1 MQVSLTLS
9 HIKQN
14 SNIWKNYENASSRS
28 SIKFSQSSNI
38 GNRYISFHIH
48 IYTLY
53 DVLNIQKIS
62 RNRRCRVCFFVE
74 FSCAVN
80 VYSLPCSIR
89 QPDVCIKSERIY
101 RERFVRVYVWATPAH
116 RASDRNFNVM
126 WSDFR
131 RHGSQCACYYGPR
144 RTKKA
149 DREHEVP
156 SFNGALAS
164 IQKYCRVSTVPTLLF
179 TLLPF

>member
-1 MQVSLTLS
+1 M
-9 HIKQN
+9 
-14 SNIWKNYENASSRS
+14 
-28 SIKFSQSSNI
+28 
-38 GNRYISFHIH
+38 FH
-48 IYTLY
+48 
-53 DVLNIQKIS
+53 QAA
-62 RNRRCRVCFFVE
+62 RC
-74 FSCAVN
+74 
-80 VYSLPCSIR
+80 VYR
-89 QPDVCIKSERIY
+89 ERKRRIY

-116 RASDRNFNVM
+116 RASNRNFNVM

-179 TLLPF
+179 IPIPFEQPNILDLHSPIYRLNIPKSCTNSVNKRYAGRFSSKNLCFTVIRTAVKNGVSVVSELKQISSQCSSNIDNFKKHLRKCK

>member
-1 MQVSLTLS
+1 M
-9 HIKQN
+9 
-14 SNIWKNYENASSRS
+14 
-28 SIKFSQSSNI
+28 
-38 GNRYISFHIH
+38 
-48 IYTLY
+48 IYSK
-53 DVLNIQKIS
+53 QKIS
-62 RNRRCRVCFFVE
+62 RNRTVVVCFFVE
-74 FSCAVN
+74 FSCVVN
-80 VYSLPCSIR
+80 VFPFHVSSGSL
-89 QPDVCIKSERIY
+89 DVCIKSKRRI
-101 RERFVRVYVWATPAH
+101 FIAWTLCACVYVWATPAH

-164 IQKYCRVSTVPTLLF
+164 IQKYCRVSTVSTLLF
-179 TLLPF
+179 IPNPFIQPDTHDLHNPITA

>member
-1 MQVSLTLS
+1 MLKTENLTESPSYMFLRQ
-9 HIKQN
+9 I
-14 SNIWKNYENASSRS
+14 
-28 SIKFSQSSNI
+28 F
-38 GNRYISFHIH
+38 
-48 IYTLY
+48 
-53 DVLNIQKIS
+53 
-62 RNRRCRVCFFVE
+62 VC
-74 FSCAVN
+74 SKCI
-80 VYSLPCSIR
+80 SLPYSIR
-89 QPDVCIKSERIY
+89 QPGVCNKEQATYIFIVNALCVCMCGPR
-101 RERFVRVYVWATPAH
+101 RRNRV
-116 RASDRNFNVM
+116 SDRNFNVM

-179 TLLPF
+179 IPLYPFQTTQQPSTYTTLNRLNIPKVIKKCLITKGARGVFHRKLCVCECLRNN